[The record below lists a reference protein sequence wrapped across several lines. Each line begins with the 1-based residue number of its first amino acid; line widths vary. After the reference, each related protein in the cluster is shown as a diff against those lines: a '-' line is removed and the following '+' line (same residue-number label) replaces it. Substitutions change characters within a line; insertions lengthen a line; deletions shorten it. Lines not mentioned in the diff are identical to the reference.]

1 MKRTGIALWMG
12 ILLLLLSTVS
22 AGAQE
27 KTRVTLTA
35 DRGIGQEIVLTIG
48 VRDVSFN
55 VLQLAVAYDPEK
67 LTPLSVWDGEPA
79 EDGLNMTKYL
89 APESDGESGWLLC
102 EYGAFDRD
110 KGVVELTAYVD
121 PESKNREGGADADG
135 YIEAGAGGMDLVS
148 LHFTLKTTAAF
159 TADTIKLTTTEN
171 TEDHLILSVKDP
183 KDPTRPVMETG
194 RGAAERDFTALGVPL
209 SETAEPEESGG
220 TGSDGSG
227 GTTGSGSGSGTNT
240 GGFGGGTGGE
250 SQPGTGQQPGQP
262 NQQGQGS
269 PNGETTQNGQS
280 NGSVTA
286 DALSDMQGHWAER
299 YVRDLVNR
307 GLVSGYPGGGFQP
320 EQQLSRGEF
329 CAVLCKMTNRSP
341 KSGDSTFA
349 DVRGNWA
356 EPYINVLY
364 AEGKVSGVGAGRFA
378 PDRPISRQEVAKL
391 LSDALVLPASET
403 EWKVRDADQIA
414 DWAQAAMKSAVAA
427 GLFHGYEDG
436 TLRPEGLMVRGEMAA
451 VVSHGLALLEQK

>member
-1 MKRTGIALWMG
+1 MG

-48 VRDVSFN
+48 VRDVSVN

-67 LTPLSVWDGEPA
+67 LTPLSVWDGKPA

-209 SETAEPEESGG
+209 SETAEPAQSGG
-220 TGSDGSG
+220 TGSDGTG
-227 GTTGSGSGSGTNT
+227 GTTGDSGSTGT
-240 GGFGGGTGGE
+240 GGFGGSGSQ
-250 SQPGTGQQPGQP
+250 SQPGMEQTGQP
-262 NQQGQGS
+262 NQQGQTS
-269 PNGETTQNGQS
+269 QNGQTQNGQS
-280 NGSVTA
+280 SGGVTA

-329 CAVLCKMTNRSP
+329 CAVLCKMTKLSP
-341 KSGDSTFA
+341 KAGDSTFA
-349 DVRGNWA
+349 DVRGSWA
-356 EPYINVLY
+356 EPYINALY

-391 LSDALVLPASET
+391 LSDALALPASET
-403 EWKVRDADQIA
+403 EWTVRDADQIA